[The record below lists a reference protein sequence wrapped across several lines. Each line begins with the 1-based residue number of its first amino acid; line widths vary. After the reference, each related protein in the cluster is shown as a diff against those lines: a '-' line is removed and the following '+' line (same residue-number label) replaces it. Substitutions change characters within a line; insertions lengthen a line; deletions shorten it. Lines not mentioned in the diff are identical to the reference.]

1 MNNNVVIT
9 LGILCFAF
17 IILSA
22 LVFDFFYSK
31 RIRMLHKML
40 GVSLFISIMTFVA
53 KQYDMDGISE
63 KLILLLIGIT
73 LLCLAGML
81 WEIMQ
86 FNKTRGRVF
95 EQFSL
100 PLYILIMLTLSILYI
115 NDTLTLVSY
124 SVMSAISFTIGILIL
139 LTVRFSKRNVKV
151 ENNYMADIPL
161 ESKEELVPS
170 RQQDL
175 IHIKRLLEI
184 NNYREPF
191 ALMINDDW
199 GTGKTSLINV
209 LMKDLEEEGHYIIFM
224 QPMVWDDQ
232 HKMMDYFFSQLE
244 SLLYE
249 KGIYTGKN
257 SAFERYA
264 NLITQTLNTAHQSA
278 VYGADLW
285 KSFLGNQ
292 QPTNYR
298 EQKKQLEEDI
308 SLLLGEADKHIY
320 LIVDDCDRVDEG
332 VFKQVLMFIKEVVNF
347 RGIDVLFLMD
357 ERKVVANDE
366 TLMSEYLEKFVNE
379 RHSLSKIEFH
389 EVVNQLGNEVSMIDF
404 KHTFV
409 KDMATAMFASDK
421 IINEFDRIERKIES
435 TILIKEIL
443 PENQKYINEINL
455 EIKRIINNPRKTKL
469 IINKIIKTLKV
480 IDSESET
487 WFLRNLQ
494 SLDVNDVTTKI
505 IEVSLLYQFVPHIE
519 YYNVQNWEDNS
530 QVTTG
535 RLALKEIP
543 RFDVIFS
550 TLVSKNHA
558 IYDTNRGTIYQGFI
572 KGLLDNNRF
581 PKEIKVEIPSKIEE
595 IKRMLENLSNRPSTL
610 QQKLELLS
618 AIKTYKMVG
627 NEEEKTVIDA
637 IFDDIN
643 FSILGFEVAINSS
656 DENRRLFFTTPY
668 LIEKFIG
675 TVSSSE
681 EHNKSYMEEG
691 MQDYL
696 KRKTNQLKTTFKDFE
711 DMESKFNYEQYI
723 DIEEL
728 KRVRQN
734 HTDLPTRMQL
744 KLIDYYAREIYLY
757 NQLQQLNELLN
768 NINPK
773 IPIKNKW
780 SDLYNKKIGFAQFK
794 TNEIISALEGLY
806 EEQTNLDFR
815 EIEMCID
822 FFLKLIEKDEK
833 LTHKQWSFL
842 EKFIEEFVVTYKEV
856 DKAYYLVKLF
866 QKVKVDS

>member
-366 TLMSEYLEKFVNE
+366 TLMSEYLEKFVNDKYTLNPISYTSIYNYYYNE
-379 RHSLSKIEFH
+379 HIKSL
-389 EVVNQLGNEVSMIDF
+389 
-404 KHTFV
+404 
-409 KDMATAMFASDK
+409 
-421 IINEFDRIERKIES
+421 
-435 TILIKEIL
+435 
-443 PENQKYINEINL
+443 NL
-455 EIKRIINNPRKTKL
+455 ENEQVIKVRKSL
-469 IINKIIKTLKV
+469 EKV
-480 IDSESET
+480 IE
-487 WFLRNLQ
+487 
-494 SLDVNDVTTKI
+494 NDVTKNKMMNLRKAKLFI
-505 IEVSLLYQFVPHIE
+505 RQ
-519 YYNVQNWEDNS
+519 
-530 QVTTG
+530 QVLILTT
-535 RLALKEIP
+535 
-543 RFDVIFS
+543 
-550 TLVSKNHA
+550 
-558 IYDTNRGTIYQGFI
+558 
-572 KGLLDNNRF
+572 
-581 PKEIKVEIPSKIEE
+581 
-595 IKRMLENLSNRPSTL
+595 LENVAKNAQDEKELKSFEANLEAVSETL
-610 QQKLELLS
+610 QSYIQTLLS
-618 AIKTYKMVG
+618 IKLFYPNGYT
-627 NEEEKTVIDA
+627 
-637 IFDDIN
+637 
-643 FSILGFEVAINSS
+643 EV
-656 DENRRLFFTTPY
+656 D
-668 LIEKFIG
+668 K
-675 TVSSSE
+675 
-681 EHNKSYMEEG
+681 
-691 MQDYL
+691 
-696 KRKTNQLKTTFKDFE
+696 
-711 DMESKFNYEQYI
+711 
-723 DIEEL
+723 
-728 KRVRQN
+728 
-734 HTDLPTRMQL
+734 
-744 KLIDYYAREIYLY
+744 
-757 NQLQQLNELLN
+757 
-768 NINPK
+768 
-773 IPIKNKW
+773 
-780 SDLYNKKIGFAQFK
+780 AQFK
-794 TNEIISALEGLY
+794 TILFDDNAKKKEYDIDQEFQEILLNHQKVCKKSGHKRKDTILLIEQVFFELILSARELNERIFKEIRGKEEHFEHLMDNKRWSEIDYAKYPLDKCLDYMKRKGEIDSELKDFLGSAPEPSIYDICFTKHDSIKYFDLETLCRYLHYPNY
-806 EEQTNLDFR
+806 ENYFR
-815 EIEMCID
+815 VNFSKKVEMEHINNTFIDNFKESVIDKIGEVNRDIAVLFDSSEIAHIKTID
-822 FFLKLIEKDEK
+822 ELEKLVSIEKLVSMEDNSLNETVFRLKLKQKEVQLQNNIILKDLLKYINSVKSNTETEYINHLITNEENEGRDVSERAYEFYKHVDEQNSASEEGIK
-833 LTHKQWSFL
+833 LYVK
-842 EKFIEEFVVTYKEV
+842 KYKEV
-856 DKAYYLVKLF
+856 EEYLTKDQKEKLLN
-866 QKVKVDS
+866 KIEGLIKYEY

>member
-1 MNNNVVIT
+1 MIKVV
-9 LGILCFAF
+9 G
-17 IILSA
+17 
-22 LVFDFFYSK
+22 
-31 RIRMLHKML
+31 
-40 GVSLFISIMTFVA
+40 
-53 KQYDMDGISE
+53 
-63 KLILLLIGIT
+63 
-73 LLCLAGML
+73 
-81 WEIMQ
+81 
-86 FNKTRGRVF
+86 
-95 EQFSL
+95 
-100 PLYILIMLTLSILYI
+100 ILIMISIIIVGIILYNLQNVKSRLIGRMIVLTLFLSGISIGLNYLFPETTFPFVLPLLVVLAAFVFCAMIWEAIQYPKTVARIIKQFTLPNVLSLLLVGSALFLTARLDLIQYILYC
-115 NDTLTLVSY
+115 
-124 SVMSAISFTIGILIL
+124 IGILGAMIFVL
-139 LTVRFSKRNVKV
+139 LFIEAKKKQKNHEISLL
-151 ENNYMADIPL
+151 ADIPV

-357 ERKVVANDE
+357 ERKVAANDA
-366 TLMSEYLEKFVNE
+366 TLTPEYLEKFVNE
-379 RHSLSKIEFH
+379 RYSLSKIEFH

-421 IINEFDRIERKIES
+421 IINEFDRIEHQIES
-435 TILIKEIL
+435 TILIREIL
-443 PENQKYINEINL
+443 LENQKYINEINL

-480 IDSESET
+480 IDSENET
-487 WFLRNLQ
+487 WFLWNLQ
-494 SLDVNDVTTKI
+494 SLDVEDIMTKV
-505 IEVSLLYQFVPHIE
+505 IEVSLLHQFVPSIE
-519 YYNVQNWEDNS
+519 DYNVQNWGYIS

-535 RLALKEIP
+535 RLAFEEYP
-543 RFDVIFS
+543 RFDVIFT

-558 IYDTNRGTIYQGFI
+558 NYDTNRRTIYEEFI
-572 KGLLDNNRF
+572 KGLLYNNRF
-581 PKEIKVEIPSKIEE
+581 ADEIKMEIPSRIEG

-627 NEEEKTVIDA
+627 NDEEKTVIDA

-643 FSILGFEVAINSS
+643 FSILGFELTMDSS
-656 DENRRLFFTTPY
+656 DENRHLFFTTPY

-675 TVSSSE
+675 VVSASE

-691 MQDYL
+691 MQEYL
-696 KRKTNQLKTTFKDFE
+696 KRKADQLKTTFKDFE
-711 DMESKFNYEQYI
+711 DIERKLNHEQYI
-723 DIEEL
+723 NIEDL
-728 KRVRQN
+728 KRTRQN
-734 HTDLPTRMQL
+734 CTDLFTRMQA
-744 KLIDYYAREIYLY
+744 KLIDYYAKEIDLY
-757 NQLQQLNELLN
+757 NQLQQLNELFN
-768 NINPK
+768 NINPN
-773 IPIKNKW
+773 ISIEDKW
-780 SDLYNKKIGFAQFK
+780 IALYNKKIGFAQFK
-794 TNEIISALEGLY
+794 TSEIISALEGLY

-815 EIEMCID
+815 EIEMCKE
-822 FFLKLIEKDEK
+822 FFHTLIEKDEK
-833 LTHKQWSFL
+833 LTNEQWSFL
-842 EKFIEEFVVTYKEV
+842 EKFIEKFVVTYKEV
-856 DKAYYLVKLF
+856 DEAYYLVKLF

>member
-1 MNNNVVIT
+1 MNNNVGIT

-63 KLILLLIGIT
+63 KLILVLIGIT

-199 GTGKTSLINV
+199 GTGKTSLMNV
-209 LMKDLEEEGHYIIFM
+209 LMKDLEAEGHYIIFM

-357 ERKVVANDE
+357 ESKVVANDE
-366 TLMSEYLEKFVNE
+366 TLMSEYLEKFVNDKYTLNPISYASIYNYYYNE
-379 RHSLSKIEFH
+379 HIKSL
-389 EVVNQLGNEVSMIDF
+389 
-404 KHTFV
+404 
-409 KDMATAMFASDK
+409 
-421 IINEFDRIERKIES
+421 
-435 TILIKEIL
+435 
-443 PENQKYINEINL
+443 NL
-455 EIKRIINNPRKTKL
+455 ENEQVIKVRKSL
-469 IINKIIKTLKV
+469 EKV
-480 IDSESET
+480 IENDVMKDKMMNLRKAKLFIRQQVLILTTLENVAKNAQGEQELKSFGANLEAVSET
-487 WFLRNLQ
+487 LQ
-494 SLDVNDVTTKI
+494 SYIQT
-505 IEVSLLYQFVPHIE
+505 
-519 YYNVQNWEDNS
+519 
-530 QVTTG
+530 
-535 RLALKEIP
+535 
-543 RFDVIFS
+543 
-550 TLVSKNHA
+550 
-558 IYDTNRGTIYQGFI
+558 
-572 KGLLDNNRF
+572 
-581 PKEIKVEIPSKIEE
+581 
-595 IKRMLENLSNRPSTL
+595 
-610 QQKLELLS
+610 LLS
-618 AIKTYKMVG
+618 IKLFYPNGYT
-627 NEEEKTVIDA
+627 
-637 IFDDIN
+637 
-643 FSILGFEVAINSS
+643 EV
-656 DENRRLFFTTPY
+656 D
-668 LIEKFIG
+668 K
-675 TVSSSE
+675 
-681 EHNKSYMEEG
+681 
-691 MQDYL
+691 
-696 KRKTNQLKTTFKDFE
+696 
-711 DMESKFNYEQYI
+711 
-723 DIEEL
+723 
-728 KRVRQN
+728 
-734 HTDLPTRMQL
+734 
-744 KLIDYYAREIYLY
+744 
-757 NQLQQLNELLN
+757 
-768 NINPK
+768 
-773 IPIKNKW
+773 
-780 SDLYNKKIGFAQFK
+780 AQFK
-794 TNEIISALEGLY
+794 TMLFDDNAKKKEYDIDQEFQEILLNHQKVCKKSGHKRKDTILLIEQVFFELILSARELNERIFKEIRGKEEYFEHLMDNKRWSEIKYTEYPLDKCLKYMKRKGEIDSELKDFLGSAPEPSIYEICFTEPDRILPTTLY
-806 EEQTNLDFR
+806 NLCEFLYYPNYKKYFWMRFEQTLGMEHIYGRFV
-815 EIEMCID
+815 EI
-822 FFLKLIEKDEK
+822 LKDEIDEAIRTIENK
-833 LTHKQWSFL
+833 EYHMSKYEKML
-842 EKFIEEFVVTYKEV
+842 EITSLEQLKEV
-856 DKAYYLVKLF
+856 IENKGETVAEKIFSLQVEAIEVTLRNRIILKELLEYVKYLEN
-866 QKVKVDS
+866 KVYNSDAEYKVETYEHSIDRDAEDFEEYIQNLNSCSKEDIITLLKEYEGYKNHFSPTERVNILNQLRYQFKKFENKN